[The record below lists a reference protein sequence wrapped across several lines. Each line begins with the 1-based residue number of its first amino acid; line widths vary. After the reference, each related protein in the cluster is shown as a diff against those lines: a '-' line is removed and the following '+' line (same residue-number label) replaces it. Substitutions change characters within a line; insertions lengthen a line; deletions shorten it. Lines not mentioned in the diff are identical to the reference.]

1 MTKKLYLVERLVVE
15 YQYIAA
21 DSEDEAKEIALDTG
35 EWDRD
40 VVWEGD
46 ELFYGVRAEFKGEA

>member
-1 MTKKLYLVERLVVE
+1 MTKNLYLVERLVVE

-21 DSEDEAKEIALDTG
+21 DTEEEAIEDALDTG

-46 ELFYGVRAEFKGEA
+46 ELFYGVRAEYKGEA

>member
-15 YQYIAA
+15 YQYLDA
-21 DSEDEAKEIALDTG
+21 DTEEEAKEIALDTG

-40 VVWEGD
+40 VVREGD
-46 ELFYGVRAEFKGEA
+46 DLFYGVRAEYKGEA